1 MKNLS
6 SAWRLSPE
14 RRLGLGGLLLFL
26 AGAIA
31 LMGIITAE
39 ALYPEGYSTSQSMIS
54 DLGGT
59 EPPEGRVEQPSAAV
73 FDGTMIVGGVLIV
86 AAALV
91 TWRALGRR
99 VFSVFVTLLGVGM
112 LGVGIFSGDTGVP
125 HAVFAQLTFLCGGV
139 AAILSVRVMAGPLRW
154 AAVVLG
160 AVALAN
166 LVLYMFLGDEYFV
179 TGLGVGGLERWVAY
193 PILLW
198 MLGCGGYLSARASE
212 R

>member
-1 MKNLS
+1 
-6 SAWRLSPE
+6 
-14 RRLGLGGLLLFL
+14 L

-73 FDGTMIVGGVLIV
+73 FDGAMIVGGALIV

-91 TWRALGRR
+91 TCGALRR
-99 VFSVFVTLLGVGM
+99 HAFGVFVALLGVGM
-112 LGVGIFSGDTGVP
+112 LGVGVFPGDTGVP
-125 HAVFAQLTFLCGGV
+125 HAVFAQLTFFSGGV
-139 AAILSVRVMAGPLRW
+139 AAILSVRVMAAPLRW

-160 AVALAN
+160 VVALAN
-166 LVLYMFLGDEYFV
+166 LILYMFLGDAYFV
-179 TGLGVGGLERWVAY
+179 AGLGVGGLERWVAY

-198 MLGCGGYLSARASE
+198 MLGCGGYLSARGARAGLAGRSASE
-212 R
+212 KGESDV